1 MSRTYRFLKEIIF
14 KMGVLYSM
22 APTLNFYN
30 KKVAMLGVFK
40 AGSLSR
46 YFKHFG
52 KNIFIHYSSNIIG
65 FRSISIRDNVTLA
78 ANGTLAAWN
87 EYNGDIYS
95 PDIIIDEGA
104 TIGEGFH
111 ITSINS
117 IYIGK
122 NVLTGK
128 YITISDNSHGLM
140 DKEELNIPPAE
151 RKLFS
156 KGGVYIGNNVWIADK
171 VTILPGIKIGENS
184 IIGSNSVV
192 TKNIP
197 DNCIAAGNPA
207 RVIRII

>member
-1 MSRTYRFLKEIIF
+1 MNITYRFLKKIIF
-14 KMGVLYSM
+14 KLGVLHSIVL
-22 APTLNFYN
+22 TSGFHD
-30 KKVAMLGVFK
+30 KKVAILGFFK

-46 YFKHFG
+46 YFKYFG
-52 KNIFIHYSSNIIG
+52 KNIFIHYSSEIIG
-65 FRSISIRDNVTLA
+65 FNSISIKDNVTLA

-95 PDIIIDEGA
+95 PNIIIDEGT

-128 YITISDNSHGLM
+128 YITISDNSHGSM
-140 DKEELNIPPAE
+140 DKGELNTAPAK

-156 KGGVYIGNNVWIADK
+156 KGGVYIGDNVWIADK

-207 RVIRII
+207 RIIRII